1 MTLITM
7 RSQILGMRVKLRK
20 QRVKLDAGVKPG
32 AEIEQKRRDGSEIC

>member
-7 RSQILGMRVKLRK
+7 RSQILEIGVKLRK
-20 QRVKLDAGVKPG
+20 QRVNFDAGMKPG